1 MAITKWITYQ
11 KERFPVIKYAILVSA
26 FTVSGLALSY
36 LLTGSNFAL
45 RPQMFVV
52 AFTVTFL
59 TFFQLRVAD
68 EHKDFDFDAKHHP
81 ERPVQRGLV
90 TLKGLRRLAIAAG
103 FIQFFAVMSLRV
115 SLLVPLGLAWF
126 YMWLMTNEFFAGD
139 WLRKRPILYMITHMS
154 ILFFTDLFITSCHFM
169 VWGLKPP
176 MALVFFLG
184 TSFFLGTV
192 IEVGRKI
199 RSPQEETTAR
209 DTYSMLWG
217 RETAVKVWISAIG
230 MSAIFAIITASQ
242 IHFEAVALT
251 VLSLM
256 LALCAFC
263 GKKFLLKSTPS
274 TSKSLDTLS
283 GIWTLTTYLI
293 IGLVPL
299 LISTI

>member
-1 MAITKWITYQ
+1 MTKWITYQ
-11 KERFPVIKYAILVSA
+11 KERFPIIKYAILVSA
-26 FTVSGLALSY
+26 FSASGLALSF
-36 LLTGSNFAL
+36 LLTGSNYPL
-45 RPQMFVV
+45 TPHMFVV

-68 EHKDFDFDAKHHP
+68 EHKDFKFDAEHHP
-81 ERPVQRGLV
+81 DRPVPKGLI
-90 TLKGLRRLAIAAG
+90 TLKELRRLAIAAG
-103 FIQFFAVMSLRV
+103 LIQVLAVLSLRAA
-115 SLLVPLGLAWF
+115 LLLPLGLAWF
-126 YMWLMTNEFFAGD
+126 YMWLMTNEFFAGE
-139 WLRKRPILYMITHMS
+139 WLRKRPVLYMITHMS

-169 VWGLKPP
+169 VAGLEPP
-176 MALVFFLG
+176 LALIFFLG

-230 MSAIFAIITASQ
+230 MSAVFAIITAAQ
-242 IHFEAVALT
+242 IHFGLAALT

-256 LALCAFC
+256 LALCAVS
-263 GKKFLLKSTPS
+263 GKKFLQTSTPS
-274 TSKSLDTLS
+274 NSKKLDTLS

-299 LISTI
+299 LISII